1 MPDGSGGFM
10 ENKKKSAVWKSV
22 CITLMALCVVT
33 ACAAVYTVKAYA
45 AAGDGTIKKG
55 IYVENIELAG
65 LTPVEAKARVE
76 EKVEAM
82 KQTPVVLEATDGE
95 SISVMVG
102 DFGISWA
109 NPEII
114 EEAAMIG
121 TQGNIVK
128 RFKELKDLERES
140 KVFPLQIEADKAAI
154 TALVEEQEAKYNIA
168 AVNASLTRENGQF
181 SVKEG
186 ETGVKLNTRV
196 SAERV
201 YEYIVK
207 EWDGSS
213 DIALG
218 LEIEV
223 EEPQG
228 KAEDLLKVKD
238 VLGTFTTSY
247 KTSGAAR
254 SANVSNGAK
263 LINGTTIYPGE
274 EFSTYRIVSPFT
286 EANGYYP
293 AGSYLNG
300 MVVDS
305 FGGGICQVST
315 TLYNAVLLSELD
327 VTERH
332 NHSMIVTYVKPSAD
346 AAIAESAGKDFR
358 FVNNTEYPIY
368 IEGVTADKQLTFT
381 IYGVDERA
389 ADRTVTYESETL
401 SVINP
406 ESEKIIVTTSRPIG
420 FVDVQSA
427 HTGYK
432 AKLWKVVTE
441 NGVEVSRTEVNKS
454 SYMMTPRTATVGIAT
469 GDPNAFAA
477 MQEAIATGSIDHVR
491 AIAGA
496 LSAPPPQPM
505 PPIEAPAE

>member
-1 MPDGSGGFM
+1 MK
-10 ENKKKSAVWKSV
+10 NKKKSAVWKGV
-22 CITLMALCVVT
+22 CLTLVTLCIVAV
-33 ACAAVYTVKAYA
+33 CAAAYVVKADA
-45 AAGDGTIKKG
+45 AADDGTIKKG
-55 IYVENIELAG
+55 IYVENINLAG
-65 LTPVEAKARVE
+65 LTPVEAKAKVE
-76 EKVEAM
+76 EKIEAM
-82 KQTPVVLEATDGE
+82 KQIPVVLEATDGE
-95 SISVMVG
+95 SISVTAG

-121 TQGNIVK
+121 TKGNIVK
-128 RFKELKDLERES
+128 RYKELKDLERES
-140 KVFPLQIEADKAAI
+140 KIFPLLVEADKAAI
-154 TALVEEQEAKYNIA
+154 TTIIEEQGAKYNIA
-168 AVNASLTRENGQF
+168 AVNAALKREDGQF
-181 SVKEG
+181 SVVEG
-186 ETGVKLNTRV
+186 QTGVKVNTEV

-201 YEYIVK
+201 YEYIVT
-207 EWDGSS
+207 EWDRSG
-213 DIALG
+213 DIVLG

-247 KTSGAAR
+247 RTSGAAR

-263 LINGTTIYPGE
+263 LINGTTVYPGE
-274 EFSTYRIVSPFT
+274 EFSTYKIVSPFT

-332 NHSMIVTYVKPSAD
+332 NHSMIVTYVDPSAD

-368 IEGVTADKQLTFT
+368 VEGITEDKRVTFT
-381 IYGVDERA
+381 IYGVETRA
-389 ADRTVTYESETL
+389 TDRVVTYESETL
-401 SVINP
+401 SVIPP
-406 ESEKIIVTTSRPIG
+406 ENEKIIVTTSQPIG

-454 SYMMTPRTATVGIAT
+454 SYMMTPRTAAVGVAT
-469 GDPNAFAA
+469 GDPNAFAL

-505 PPIEAPAE
+505 PPVEAPAQ